1 MVHLFLHVI
10 LKLSKQSVASLRG
23 ESEAVCSELNVNEH
37 DPETWMLVA
46 LSDMLHVER
55 FVVTEPKNK

>member
-10 LKLSKQSVASLRG
+10 PKLSKQSVASLHG

-46 LSDMLHVER
+46 LSDMLHVEHS
-55 FVVTEPKNK
+55 

>member
-10 LKLSKQSVASLRG
+10 LKLSKQSVASLHG

-46 LSDMLHVER
+46 LSDMLHVEHS
-55 FVVTEPKNK
+55 